1 MTDQTKYHL
10 WQKLDTTM
18 MWSIV
23 QVPSMPK
30 IILNFHDRLDRVS
43 TLTKTRQDNYV
54 IDCKDAIYAKNEIEL
69 LWLIELRTICDEN

>member
-1 MTDQTKYHL
+1 MTNQTKYHL
-10 WQKLDTTM
+10 LQKLDRTM

-69 LWLIELRTICDEN
+69 SWLIELRTICDEN